1 MLHQMN
7 VTDSEKLMLDVMRK
21 TGITPHNV
29 TQMAYSHAMKIQS
42 CNLNEY
48 KTLMDSLMRD
58 VLTA

>member
-7 VTDSEKLMLDVMRK
+7 VSASEKLMLDVMRK

-42 CNLNEY
+42 RYLDDY
-48 KTLMDSLMRD
+48 KTLMDSLMNQE
-58 VLTA
+58 